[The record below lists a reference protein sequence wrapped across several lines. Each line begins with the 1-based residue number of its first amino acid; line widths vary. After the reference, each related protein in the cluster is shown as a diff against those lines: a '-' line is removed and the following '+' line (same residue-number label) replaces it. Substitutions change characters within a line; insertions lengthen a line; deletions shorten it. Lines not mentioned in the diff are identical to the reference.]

1 MRDTKNYGSKTL
13 KGRNLAWLVATL
25 ILDFLVLLVLAFHTA
40 IEDLTPTRLAAVRA
54 SPDRTVADP
63 GVDLLVADLGR
74 PQGHP
79 RILALQA
86 SVAGFACLFRAR
98 AGGSPH
104 RPDEAEKERRRVPC
118 G

>member
-54 SPDRTVADP
+54 SLTA
-63 GVDLLVADLGR
+63 LLPIPVLIFSSLIFTGR
-74 PQGHP
+74 
-79 RILALQA
+79 I
-86 SVAGFACLFRAR
+86 SV
-98 AGGSPH
+98 S
-104 RPDEAEKERRRVPC
+104 
-118 G
+118 